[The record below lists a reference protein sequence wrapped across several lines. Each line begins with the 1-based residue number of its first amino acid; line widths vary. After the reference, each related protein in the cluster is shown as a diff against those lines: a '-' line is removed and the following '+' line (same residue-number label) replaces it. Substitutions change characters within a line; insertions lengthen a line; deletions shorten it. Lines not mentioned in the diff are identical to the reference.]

1 MRNTRVILVLVLVLV
16 SIFTLPNTVFA
27 EETISI
33 KIVLSENDGENPI
46 VYYFKLAGDTNYTLL
61 ELMQRKFIIEHNSGF
76 ITSIQ
81 GKVASNTDKT
91 AWMYTINGEMAMV
104 GAGQYKIKNGDE
116 FHWDLRKW

>member
-1 MRNTRVILVLVLVLV
+1 MILVLVLVLV

-46 VYYFKLAGDTNYTLL
+46 VYYFKLVSDTNYTLL
-61 ELMQRKFIIEHNSGF
+61 ELMQRKFIIEHNNGF

-81 GKVASNTDKT
+81 SKVASNTDKT